1 MPGFPRRSILT
12 TRIVAISSRSRGSD
26 RCRIV
31 ATDAINTM
39 LTRRNRRTAGADL
52 KRRNTMSFTSRTG
65 IKVLI
70 VVASVGAAGIVA
82 ERHLAASPSP
92 VNSTKAESPP
102 RVEVVHPRR
111 ATVAKRLQT
120 NATLEAFEESDLFA
134 KVSGYLSDVRVDI
147 GDHVKA
153 GQVLAVIDIPEMEQE
168 LAEAKAQLESKQS
181 SLEIARRQL
190 DHFKANV
197 MLQNALL
204 KRREELGAAGHFISD
219 RTLDEVRANAEIAKA
234 DLGVAEANRAL
245 AANEVDVAAA
255 TVEKIKALLAYTQIV
270 APFDGVVS
278 RRQVNRGDLVQ
289 AATATRT
296 TPSAGSLFTVQRID
310 TIRVFCDVPE
320 DDVPHLHVGDPAI
333 VRPSG
338 FDGKP
343 FIGKVTRF
351 SLRLDPET
359 RNMRTEI
366 DLPNPR
372 ERLYPGTYAVV
383 SLEMNRRPDVLTVPA
398 TAVGSDGDGNF
409 VYTIT
414 DHRITRL
421 AVKTGLTDNG
431 RIEVIEGLSEE
442 TLVVASTKGAP
453 PLRTAVQPQMARENS

>member
-1 MPGFPRRSILT
+1 M
-12 TRIVAISSRSRGSD
+12 
-26 RCRIV
+26 
-31 ATDAINTM
+31 N
-39 LTRRNRRTAGADL
+39 
-52 KRRNTMSFTSRTG
+52 FTSRTG
-65 IKVLI
+65 IKIL
-70 VVASVGAAGIVA
+70 VVVVVVGLGAGGIVA
-82 ERHLAASPSP
+82 ERHLAAAPSP
-92 VNSTKAESPP
+92 VNSTKADSPP
-102 RVEVVHPRR
+102 WVQVVRPRR
-111 ATVAKRLQT
+111 VTVAQRLQT
-120 NATLEAFEESDLFA
+120 NATLEAFEEADLFA

-181 SLEIARRQL
+181 SLESARRQL
-190 DHFKANV
+190 DHYKANIT
-197 MLQNALL
+197 LQNALL

-234 DLGVAEANRAL
+234 DLGVAEANLAL
-245 AANEVDVAAA
+245 AANQVDVAAA
-255 TVEKIKALLAYTQIV
+255 TVEKIKTLLAYTQIV
-270 APFDGVVS
+270 APFDGVVA

-289 AATATRT
+289 AATVTRT

-320 DDVPHLHVGDPAI
+320 NDVPHLHIGDPAI
-333 VRPSG
+333 VKPSG

-343 FIGKVTRF
+343 FIGQVTRF

-366 DLPNPR
+366 DLSNPK
-372 ERLYPGTYAVV
+372 ERLYPGMYAEV
-383 SLEMNRRPDVLTVPA
+383 SLEMNQRPDALTVPTA
-398 TAVGSDGDGNF
+398 AVGSDGDGNF

-414 DHRITRL
+414 DNRTTRL

-431 RIEVIEGLSEE
+431 RIEVTAGLSEE
-442 TLVVASTKGAP
+442 TPVVATIKGMP
-453 PLRTAVQPQMARENS
+453 PLGTAVQPQMVRENS